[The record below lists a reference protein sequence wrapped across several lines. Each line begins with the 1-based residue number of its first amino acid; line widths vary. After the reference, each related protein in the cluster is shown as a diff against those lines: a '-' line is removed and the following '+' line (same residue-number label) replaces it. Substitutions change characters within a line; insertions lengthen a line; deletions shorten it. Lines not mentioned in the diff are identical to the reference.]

1 MTTTKQ
7 YQTFIN
13 EVVNR
18 YEKYNNLDNSYYNK
32 IAVKRGLRNSDG
44 TGVIAGLTKICNVH
58 GYIIDEGEKK
68 PCKGELIY
76 RGINI
81 NDIVSGITADDRY
94 GFEETAY
101 LLLFGK
107 LPNAQQLDRFK
118 TILFDASRLPDGYVE
133 SVIKGIKTSNY
144 MNKLASS
151 VLALYS
157 YDKRADDCSLENS
170 IRQSVEL
177 IARFPIIIAL
187 NYLNEQGRLSEVDIP
202 ALSSKSKSIAEA
214 FLSLIRGKEGYTDE
228 EAKLLDLCLVL
239 HAEHGGGNNST
250 FTTRVL
256 TSSGTDIYAAIS
268 GAVNSLKGPKHG
280 GANIKVVEMMDVI
293 KSSVSNWSDDEE
305 IIAFLERII
314 RKEVCDRSGLIYGM
328 GHAVYTLSDPRSLL
342 LKQYAEKL
350 AKKDAALYNEFNLI
364 KKVEELTPYIYSRYK
379 KSEKQISSNVDMYSG
394 FVYKMLGIPT
404 ELFTPLFALSRITG
418 WSAHRLEE
426 LTSCKKIIRP
436 AYKSIATPIRYTPL
450 KTRK

>member
-1 MTTTKQ
+1 MTTSKQ

-32 IAVKRGLRNSDG
+32 IDVKRGLRNSDG
-44 TGVIAGLTKICNVH
+44 TGVVAGLTKICNVH
-58 GYIIDEGEKK
+58 GYIVDEGEKK
-68 PCKGELIY
+68 PCKGDLIY

-81 NDIVSGITADDRY
+81 NDIVNGITADNRF

-118 TILFDASRLPDGYVE
+118 SIIFDASRLPDGYVE
-133 SVIKGIKTSNY
+133 SVVKGIKTSDY

-157 YDKRADDCSLENS
+157 YDKKADDCSLENT

-187 NYLNEQGRLSEVDIP
+187 NYLNEQGRLSEVDVP
-202 ALSSKSKSIAEA
+202 ALSSKNKSIAEA
-214 FLSLIRGKEGYTDE
+214 FLSLIRGDKGYTDE
-228 EAKLLDLCLVL
+228 EAKLLDLCFVL
-239 HAEHGGGNNST
+239 HSEHGGGNNST

-256 TSSGTDIYAAIS
+256 TSSGTDTYAAIA
-268 GAVNSLKGPKHG
+268 GAVSSLKGPKHG
-280 GANIKVVEMMDVI
+280 GANIKVVEMIDTV
-293 KSSVSNWSDDEE
+293 KKSVSDWNNDEE
-305 IIAFLERII
+305 IMAFLERII
-314 RKEVCDRSGLIYGM
+314 RKEVGDRSGLIYGM
-328 GHAVYTLSDPRSLL
+328 GHAVYTLSDPRSIL
-342 LKQYAEKL
+342 LKQFAKKLAEKDSSL
-350 AKKDAALYNEFNLI
+350 FDEFLLI
-364 KKVEELTPYIYSRYK
+364 EKVEELTPQVYSRYK
-379 KSEKQISSNVDMYSG
+379 KSGKQISSNVDMYSG

-404 ELFTPLFALSRITG
+404 ELYTPLFALSRITG

-426 LTSCKKIIRP
+426 LNSCKKIIRP
-436 AYKSIATPIRYTPL
+436 AYKSIATPVRYTTL
-450 KTRK
+450 KSRK

>member
-1 MTTTKQ
+1 MTNSMQ

-18 YEKYNNLDNSYYNK
+18 YEKYNNFDNSYYNK
-32 IAVKRGLRNSDG
+32 VDVKRGLRNSDG
-44 TGVIAGLTKICNVH
+44 TGVVAGLTKICNVH
-58 GYIIDEGEKK
+58 GYIVDEGEKK

-81 NDIVSGITADDRY
+81 NDIVNGITAENRF

-118 TILFDASRLPDGYVE
+118 SILFEASRLPDGYVE
-133 SVIKGIKTSNY
+133 SVIKGIKTSDY

-151 VLALYS
+151 ILALYS
-157 YDKRADDCSLENS
+157 YDKRADDCSLENT

-187 NYLNEQGRLSEVDIP
+187 NYLNEQGRLSEVDVP
-202 ALSSKSKSIAEA
+202 ALYSENKSIAEA
-214 FLSLIRGKEGYTDE
+214 FLSLIRGEKGYTDD
-228 EAKLLDLCLVL
+228 EAKLLDLCFVL
-239 HAEHGGGNNST
+239 HSEHGGGNNST

-256 TSSGTDIYAAIS
+256 TSSGTDTYAAIA
-268 GAVNSLKGPKHG
+268 GAVSSLKGPKHG
-280 GANIKVVEMMDVI
+280 GANIKVVEMIDTV
-293 KSSVSNWSDDEE
+293 KKSVSNWNDNEE
-305 IIAFLERII
+305 IMAFLERII
-314 RKEVCDRSGLIYGM
+314 RKEVGDRSGLIYGM
-328 GHAVYTLSDPRSLL
+328 GHAVYTLSDPRSIL
-342 LKQYAEKL
+342 LKQFAKKLAEK
-350 AKKDAALYNEFNLI
+350 DSDLYNEFLLI
-364 KKVEELTPYIYSRYK
+364 EKVEALTPHVYSRYK
-379 KSEKQISSNVDMYSG
+379 KNAKLISSNVDMYSG
-394 FVYKMLGIPT
+394 FVYKMLGIPK

-426 LTSCKKIIRP
+426 LNSCKKIIRP
-436 AYKSIATPIRYTPL
+436 AYKSIAVPVRYTPL
-450 KTRK
+450 KSRK